1 MKKNNKILRK
11 ILPFSSLTKKL
22 VIRSDEYECFYYG
35 GIILISL
42 KIFSVY
48 NPLFLSRL
56 YLIYI

>member
-42 KIFSVY
+42 KIFSV
-48 NPLFLSRL
+48 
-56 YLIYI
+56 